1 MEIDKFSSIPPSEAM
16 FAIESIRAAIRAQ
29 ADHRNPKSY
38 AARMRAHRAK
48 RIRRLIDGAAARRGA
63 CDIVDLGGL
72 ASYWAAVGYD
82 YLRAR
87 KVHVT
92 LVNLHQTQAPPEL
105 SDLFTSVQ
113 GDAAAL
119 PYPDRRW
126 DLCHSNSVIEHIAG
140 WERKAAFARE
150 ATRLAPA
157 HYIQTPNYWFPI
169 EPHYL
174 LPAVHWLP
182 QPCRTWVLKRASLG
196 GRYDE
201 TEVCELLTAA
211 ELRRLFPS
219 STLVP
224 EHVGPFVKSWMV
236 IGDDQ
241 QRQNAHVGEPP

>member
-1 MEIDKFSSIPPSEAM
+1 M
-16 FAIESIRAAIRAQ
+16 FAIESIRAARAQ

-48 RIRRLIDGAAARRGA
+48 RIRRLIDGTAARRGA
-63 CDIVDLGGL
+63 CDIVDPGGL

-82 YLRAR
+82 YLRTR

-92 LVNLHQTQAPPEL
+92 LINLRQVQTSLDLA
-105 SDLFTSVQ
+105 DLFPSVRD
-113 GDAAAL
+113 DAAAP
-119 PYPDRRW
+119 PYPDRLW

-140 WERKAAFARE
+140 WKRKAAFARKV
-150 ATRLAPA
+150 ARLAPA

-169 EPHYL
+169 EPHYLLPDL

-219 STLVP
+219 STLIP